1 MMEAPVVI
9 SLGSVNVD
17 FQVRT
22 DHWPRPGETVLATDF
37 LMISGGKAA
46 NIAYLCR
53 KLGLGSRLLARLGD
67 DLLADPAL
75 EPLQKIGVDLSGV
88 RRVASSATGASLIAV
103 RRDGDKAIL
112 LAANANEAW
121 NSDDENAVAESIASS
136 PKGSI
141 LAVDLEVPIRIVQRA
156 IKAARE
162 NGHIVVLDPSPANR
176 LEDDLYRLAD
186 YLTPNNTE
194 AEQLT
199 GIVVRTVDGGLRAGE
214 ALLKRGA
221 QAALVK
227 LGVEG
232 CAFVSGGKRLH
243 VRPEPQKT
251 VDATGA
257 GDAFAGALAVALLE
271 QRGPEEA
278 ASYAVAAASIAVTR
292 YGSQPSYPDRAEL
305 ERAVRAV
312 VVSKVN

>member
-1 MMEAPVVI
+1 MAPESRPRPRGNRQTATGRVEVPALIRPCFEPGGPMMEAPVVI

-136 PKGSI
+136 PKGS
-141 LAVDLEVPIRIVQRA
+141 
-156 IKAARE
+156 
-162 NGHIVVLDPSPANR
+162 
-176 LEDDLYRLAD
+176 
-186 YLTPNNTE
+186 
-194 AEQLT
+194 
-199 GIVVRTVDGGLRAGE
+199 
-214 ALLKRGA
+214 
-221 QAALVK
+221 
-227 LGVEG
+227 
-232 CAFVSGGKRLH
+232 
-243 VRPEPQKT
+243 
-251 VDATGA
+251 
-257 GDAFAGALAVALLE
+257 
-271 QRGPEEA
+271 
-278 ASYAVAAASIAVTR
+278 
-292 YGSQPSYPDRAEL
+292 
-305 ERAVRAV
+305 
-312 VVSKVN
+312 